1 MAIDNMNFV
10 SIKSSSDYAKAILP
24 TNTEFRKDLDNFTP
38 SASDAGSYFIHNG
51 KDNGN
56 FIPGHIYKVCKTAH
70 KFISDDGSQ
79 VMYLRDNA
87 AYDTFMSR
95 DEGDLEFEET
105 WFNVVTSHDVET
117 YRIPDAFPCAITVE
131 DDVKKLFSRNS
142 YVYYGFLLDTEEVEE
157 ISEDLPFGEYGFVE
171 VTHEGLEYI
180 GSKIE
185 IDPLFLEKT
194 TKLGNDVT
202 FSEFIKAINNDGS
215 LGTVFV
221 SEKHTTISADE
232 ADLTERV
239 YVKSLLPVGRT
250 VKLVSNVRFK
260 VNDTFGYDYSYEIP
274 NEMLETGEC
283 VFDIKIEQDDCY
295 GEALFELHADEGV
308 IASYSFKIAF
318 SSPILTAGLAPHGT
332 YWVQNLDSSS
342 FSINDFVDSADTR
355 RITDNFRKINVR
367 LAESDDVNNY
377 RVVFIPLP
385 GMGDD
390 GMDIPSESIGV
401 KVTDGHGLDLTDEF
415 APFVLNIP
423 MSGGNY
429 GDAQRPVVIAGSWDP
444 IIGESTI
451 TIEIFDKRFAAN
463 YDNLPPE
470 GTKLA
475 DGDSLY
481 IVEMRNIEISSLPDT
496 YIEIYC
502 LDTGAK
508 FSYAPGNTFNS
519 LTGYFRAIV

>member
-1 MAIDNMNFV
+1 MAIDKMNFV

-24 TNTEFRKDLDNFTP
+24 TNTEFRKDLNNFTP
-38 SASDAGSYFIHNG
+38 AASDAGNYFMHCG

-70 KFISDDGSQ
+70 KFIADNGSQ

-87 AYDTFMSR
+87 AYDKFMSN
-95 DEGDLEFEET
+95 DDGNLEFDET
-105 WFNVVTSHDVET
+105 WFNVVTVDGEMC
-117 YRIPDAFPCAITVE
+117 RIPDENPCIITV
-131 DDVKKLFSRNS
+131 DIDGKKLFSRNS
-142 YVYYGFLLDTEEVEE
+142 YVYYGYLIDTKEVEE

-202 FSEFIKAINNDGS
+202 FSEFIKAINNSGS

-221 SEKHTTISADE
+221 SEKHTIISAE
-232 ADLTERV
+232 ESDLTERV
-239 YVKSLLPVGRT
+239 YVKSLLPADRT
-250 VKLVSNVRFK
+250 VKLVSNIRFK

-274 NEMLETGEC
+274 AEMLETGEC
-283 VFDIKIEQDDCY
+283 VFDIKIEQADCY

-318 SSPILTAGLAPHGT
+318 DSSILTAGLAPHGT
-332 YWVQNLDSSS
+332 YWAQNIDSSS
-342 FSINDFVDSADTR
+342 PSIEDFVDSADTR

-367 LAESDDVNNY
+367 FTESDDACN
-377 RVVFIPLP
+377 RMIFIPLP

-390 GMDIPSESIGV
+390 GIDIPNEAIGV
-401 KVTDGHGLDLTDEF
+401 KFTDGNGLDLTDAF
-415 APFVLNIP
+415 TTFIMDFPT
-423 MSGGNY
+423 SGGNY
-429 GDAQRPVVIAGSWDP
+429 GDTQRPVVVAISLHP
-444 IIGESTI
+444 ISGESPV
-451 TIEIFDKRFAAN
+451 TIEIFDKRLAAN

-481 IVEMRNIEISSLPDT
+481 IVEMRNIETSSLPDS

-502 LDTGAK
+502 LDNGAK